1 MRNSLI
7 DFVYHDPVPSTLRHF
22 THTRNFVAYQPAT
35 SSMITRNR
43 LATSINEAHDFRSS
57 HMDWWILSNNPFV
70 GGRAGAG
77 REGGKG
83 HKGIWLSSP
92 RLQMPSQ
99 PNNAHSN
106 KFSSRLTRTP
116 RLLARQTGCLS
127 GTFITP
133 SAALSGLPSIYIGTH
148 ILPMDTR
155 SQNAATKKQLR

>member
-43 LATSINEAHDFRSS
+43 LATSMNEAHDFRSS

-83 HKGIWLSSP
+83 HKGIRYGSAP
-92 RLQMPSQ
+92 PVCKCRHNRTMP
-99 PNNAHSN
+99 
-106 KFSSRLTRTP
+106 T
-116 RLLARQTGCLS
+116 
-127 GTFITP
+127 
-133 SAALSGLPSIYIGTH
+133 
-148 ILPMDTR
+148 
-155 SQNAATKKQLR
+155 ATSFQVG